1 MWSVAVN
8 YVKDGFNV
16 VLMLLC
22 PVFKLRA
29 EQTSANESR
38 TEHTVAVV
46 QYSTVGVGT
55 KNLERQKPTD
65 AILNE
70 TVCLFSGHSFEAS
83 ISQSILGYII
93 KLSISRV
100 PDYFILV

>member
-1 MWSVAVN
+1 MN
-8 YVKDGFNV
+8 YVKDGFNL

-22 PVFKLRA
+22 PVF
-29 EQTSANESR
+29 QTESR

-55 KNLERQKPTD
+55 CPKNLERQKPTD
-65 AILNE
+65 VILNE

-93 KLSISRV
+93 ELSISRV
-100 PDYFILV
+100 PDVLTY